1 MAWEGPET
9 SPPFLRVP
17 GPLFLKHVSLC
28 PPPASM
34 LVALTSTRM
43 DVKFNALSTAP
54 SCPVPESTWAKDLS
68 LVTLLKIWGGSR
80 GVCGSCNCTR
90 PSSIYLSFPSFPSPL
105 CGGAGKVS
113 VFLHTTQRCFGSGLC
128 RIPASSLGPQTVKV
142 FLVIKSGTEF
152 WWTTLNDSVLS
163 TCSAACESFSHTP
176 SSRPSSNPPPPP
188 LGVLLL
194 HFIDGKTRAP

>member
-34 LVALTSTRM
+34 LVALTSTCM

-80 GVCGSCNCTR
+80 GVCVGHVIAQGLR
-90 PSSIYLSFPSFPSPL
+90 PSTSPFPPFPLPSVEEQAKFPSSFIQ
-105 CGGAGKVS
+105 
-113 VFLHTTQRCFGSGLC
+113 H
-128 RIPASSLGPQTVKV
+128 
-142 FLVIKSGTEF
+142 
-152 WWTTLNDSVLS
+152 
-163 TCSAACESFSHTP
+163 SAALVQASAGSQLLP
-176 SSRPSSNPPPPP
+176 SAHRLSRFF
-188 LGVLLL
+188 L
-194 HFIDGKTRAP
+194 